1 MPAFV
6 TLHQLSH
13 STPDNQ
19 PLFSGLDLSF
29 GNERTG
35 LIGRNGTGKSTLL
48 RIVAGQLQPAAG
60 SVSVQGT
67 LGMLEQ
73 SVQVAPDATVADRL
87 GVADALARLDRL
99 ERGVGDMDDAAE
111 ADWTLPGR
119 IETALADVGL
129 PAYAPDR
136 PLSTLSGGQRTRLA
150 LARLILAKPD
160 IILLDEPTNN
170 LDTDGRQAVVDLLHR
185 WRGAAIVVSHDRA
198 LLREMDA
205 IVELTTLGATTYGGN
220 WDHYAERKALELA
233 SAEHELN
240 TAERKV
246 AEIDRK
252 IQAVAEKKA
261 RKDGAGKRKAA
272 RGDIPKIMLGGMKEN
287 SENTSGGNARLANRL
302 RTDAAEAASQARAK
316 VEILAPLS
324 VTLTSTGLPAG
335 RTVLQADGLTGGPGG
350 VPPVI
355 RNFSLNMT
363 GPERVAITGPNG
375 SGKTTLLRLLTGAL
389 PATSGSARILV
400 PHAMLDQTVGL
411 LDPNLSIRD
420 NFRAL
425 NPDADERTCRAALAR
440 FMFRADAALQ
450 QAGTLSGGEMLR
462 AGLACTIGGNHPPQL
477 LILDEPT
484 NHLDIH
490 AIEQVE
496 AGLRDYDGALLVVS
510 HDTDF
515 LEAIGIVRE
524 IRLAGPEAATRMNGV

>member
-1 MPAFV
+1 MPASV
-6 TLHQLSH
+6 SLHQLSF
-13 STPDNQ
+13 STSDNQ

-48 RIVAGQLQPAAG
+48 RIIAGGLPPASGA
-60 SVSVQGT
+60 VTVQGSI
-67 LGMLEQ
+67 GMLTQ
-73 SVQVAPDATVADRL
+73 SVQVGPDDTVADHL
-87 GVADALARLDRL
+87 GVVDELARLERL
-99 ERGVGDMDDAAE
+99 EQGQGTVDDAGE

-119 IETALADVGL
+119 IDGALAEVGL

-136 PLSTLSGGQRTRLA
+136 PLTTLSGGQRTRLA
-150 LARLILAKPD
+150 LARLILAQPD

-205 IVELTTLGATTYGGN
+205 IVELTTLGATSYGGN

-233 SAEHELN
+233 AAEHELG
-240 TAERKV
+240 TAERRV

-261 RKDGAGKRKAA
+261 RKDGAGKRKATK
-272 RGDIPKIMLGGMKEN
+272 GDIPKIMLGGMKEN
-287 SENTSGGNARLANRL
+287 SENTSGGNARLANRQ
-302 RTDAAEAASQARAK
+302 RGDAAEAASEARARI
-316 VEILAPLS
+316 EILTPLS
-324 VTLTSTGLPAG
+324 VTLTPTGLPAG
-335 RTVLQADGLTGGPGG
+335 RTVLQADALTGGPDGM
-350 VPPVI
+350 PPII
-355 RNFSLNMT
+355 RDLSLT
-363 GPERVAITGPNG
+363 LVGPERVAITGPNG

-389 PATSGSARILV
+389 PASVGVARILV
-400 PHAMLDQTVGL
+400 PYAMLDQTVSL
-411 LDPNLSIRD
+411 LDPALSIRD

-425 NPDADERTCRAALAR
+425 NPDADENTCRSALAR

-450 QAGTLSGGEMLR
+450 LAGTLSGGEMLR

-496 AGLRDYDGALLVVS
+496 AGLHGYDGALLVIS

-515 LEAIGIVRE
+515 LQSIGIGRT
-524 IRLAGPEAATRMNGV
+524 IALSMNGV

>member
-1 MPAFV
+1 MPASV
-6 TLHQLSH
+6 SLHQLSY
-13 STPDNQ
+13 STSDSQ
-19 PLFSGLDLSF
+19 PLFSDLDLSF

-48 RIVAGQLQPAAG
+48 RIIARGLQPATG
-60 SVSVQGT
+60 SVTVQGSIGI
-67 LGMLEQ
+67 LDQ
-73 SVQVAPDATVADRL
+73 SVQVAPDNTVAGHL
-87 GVADALARLDRL
+87 GVAGELAQLDRL
-99 ERGVGDMDDAAE
+99 EQGLGTVEDAGE

-136 PLSTLSGGQRTRLA
+136 MLTTLSGGQRTRLA
-150 LARLILAKPD
+150 LARLILAQPD

-170 LDTDGRQAVVDLLHR
+170 LDADGRQAVVDLLQR

-205 IVELTTLGATTYGGN
+205 IVELTTLGATSYGGN
-220 WDHYAERKALELA
+220 WDHYAERKALELTA
-233 SAEHELN
+233 AEHELG
-240 TAERKV
+240 TAERRV
-246 AEIDRK
+246 ADIDRK

-272 RGDIPKIMLGGMKEN
+272 RGDIPRIMIGGMKEN

-302 RTDAAEAASQARAK
+302 RGDAAEAASEARAK
-316 VEILAPLS
+316 VEILTPLS
-324 VTLTSTGLPAG
+324 VTLTPSGLPAG
-335 RTVLQADGLTGGPGG
+335 RTVLQADALMGGPEG
-350 VPPVI
+350 VPSVI
-355 RNFSLNMT
+355 RDFSLT
-363 GPERVAITGPNG
+363 LIGPERVAITGPNG

-389 PATSGSARILV
+389 PASAGVARILV
-400 PHAMLDQTVGL
+400 PYAMLDQTVSL
-411 LDPNLSIRD
+411 LDPALSIRD
-420 NFRAL
+420 NFRARS
-425 NPDADERTCRAALAR
+425 PDADENTCRSALAR

-450 QAGTLSGGEMLR
+450 LTGTLSGGEMLR
-462 AGLACTIGGNHPPQL
+462 VGLACTIGGNHPPQL

-496 AGLRDYDGALLVVS
+496 AGLRGYDGALLVIS
-510 HDTDF
+510 HDADF
-515 LEAIGIVRE
+515 LGAIGI
-524 IRLAGPEAATRMNGV
+524 TRTITLSMNGV

>member
-1 MPAFV
+1 MPASV
-6 TLHQLSH
+6 SLHQLSW

-19 PLFSGLDLSF
+19 PLFANIDLSF
-29 GNERTG
+29 GTGRTG
-35 LIGRNGTGKSTLL
+35 LIGRNGTGKSSLL
-48 RIVAGQLQPAAG
+48 RIITGSLQPSSG
-60 SVSVQGT
+60 SVTVQGSI
-67 LGMLEQ
+67 GMLNQ
-73 SVQVAPDATVADRL
+73 SVQVAPDDTVGDHL
-87 GVADALARLDRL
+87 GVAGDLARLDRL
-99 ERGVGDMDDAAE
+99 EQGLGSVEDAGE
-111 ADWTLPGR
+111 ADWTLPGS

-136 PLSTLSGGQRTRLA
+136 LLSTLSGGQRTRLA
-150 LARLILAKPD
+150 LARLILAAPD

-170 LDTDGRQAVVDLLHR
+170 LDADGRQAVVDLLHG

-205 IVELTTLGATTYGGN
+205 IVELTTIGARTYGGN

-233 SAEHELN
+233 AAEHELG
-240 TAERKV
+240 TAERRI

-272 RGDIPKIMLGGMKEN
+272 KGDIPKIMLGGMKEN
-287 SENTSGGNARLANRL
+287 AENTSGEGVRLANRL
-302 RTDAAEAASQARAK
+302 RADAAEAAGEARSK
-316 VEILAPLS
+316 VEILTPLS
-324 VTLTSTGLPAG
+324 VTLTPSGLPAG
-335 RTVLQADGLTGGPGG
+335 RTVLQADALSGGPEGM
-350 VPPVI
+350 PPII
-355 RNFSLNMT
+355 RDFSLT
-363 GPERVAITGPNG
+363 LVGPERVAITGPNG
-375 SGKTTLLRLLTGAL
+375 SGKTTLLRLITGAL
-389 PATSGSARILV
+389 PAGSGVARIMV
-400 PHAMLDQTVGL
+400 PYAMLDQTVSL
-411 LDPNLSIRD
+411 LDPQLTIRD

-425 NPDADERTCRAALAR
+425 NPDADENTCRAALAR

-450 QAGTLSGGEMLR
+450 VTGTLSGGETLR

-496 AGLRDYDGALLVVS
+496 AGLRGYDGALLVVS
-510 HDTDF
+510 HDADF
-515 LEAIGIVRE
+515 LDAIGIGRT
-524 IRLAGPEAATRMNGV
+524 IALSMNGV

>member
-1 MPAFV
+1 MPASV

-19 PLFSGLDLSF
+19 PLFSALDLSF

-48 RIVAGQLQPAAG
+48 RIITGQLQPAAG

-73 SVQVAPDATVADRL
+73 SVQVARDATVADRL

-99 ERGVGDMDDAAE
+99 EQGLGNLDDAAE

-119 IETALADVGL
+119 METALADVGL

-150 LARLILAKPD
+150 LARLILAEPD

-170 LDTDGRQAVVDLLHR
+170 LDADGRQAVVDLLHR

-205 IVELTTLGATTYGGN
+205 IVELTSLGATTYGGN

-233 SAEHELN
+233 AAEHDLT

-261 RKDGAGKRKAA
+261 RKDSAGKRKAA
-272 RGDIPKIMLGGMKEN
+272 RGDIPRIMLGGMKEN

-302 RTDAAEAASQARAK
+302 RSDAAEAASEARAK
-316 VEILAPLS
+316 VEVLTPLS
-324 VTLTSTGLPAG
+324 VTLTPTGLPAG
-335 RTVLQADGLTGGPGG
+335 RTVLQADGLAGGPDGID
-350 VPPVI
+350 PII
-355 RNFSLNMT
+355 RNLSLNMI

-389 PATSGSARILV
+389 PARSGTARILV
-400 PHAMLDQTVGL
+400 PHAMLDQTVSL
-411 LDPNLSIRD
+411 LDPALSIRD
-420 NFRAL
+420 NFRTL

-450 QAGTLSGGEMLR
+450 RAGTLSGGEVLR

-496 AGLRDYDGALLVVS
+496 AGLRGYDGALLVVS
-510 HDTDF
+510 HDADF
-515 LEAIGIVRE
+515 LEAIGISRT
-524 IRLAGPEAATRMNGV
+524 IALPMNAS

>member
-1 MPAFV
+1 MPASV
-6 TLHQLSH
+6 TLHQLSY
-13 STPDNQ
+13 STPDSK
-19 PLFSGLDLSF
+19 PLLSDLDLSF

-48 RIVAGQLQPAAG
+48 RLIAGHLLPTAG
-60 SVSVQGT
+60 SVNVRGSI
-67 LGMLEQ
+67 GMIEQ
-73 SVQVAPDATVADRL
+73 SVQVAPDDTVGDHL
-87 GVADALARLDRL
+87 GVAGDLARLDRL
-99 ERGVGDMDDAAE
+99 ERGLGSIADAGE

-119 IETALADVGL
+119 IETALANVGL
-129 PAYAPDR
+129 PAYEPER

-150 LARLILAKPD
+150 LARLILAEPD

-170 LDTDGRQAVVDLLHR
+170 LDADGRQAVVDLLHR

-205 IVELTTLGATTYGGN
+205 IVELTTLGGRTYGGN
-220 WDHYAERKALELA
+220 WDHYAARKALELA
-233 SAEHELN
+233 AAEHELS

-302 RTDAAEAASQARAK
+302 RGDAAEAASEARAK
-316 VEILAPLS
+316 VEILTPLS
-324 VTLTSTGLPAG
+324 VTLTPTGLPAG
-335 RTVLQADGLTGGPGG
+335 RTVLQAAALTGGPESM
-350 VPPVI
+350 PAII
-355 RNFSLNMT
+355 RDFSLTLT
-363 GPERVAITGPNG
+363 GPERIAITGPNG

-389 PATSGSARILV
+389 PAGAGAARILV
-400 PHAMLDQTVGL
+400 PHAMLDQSVSL
-411 LDPNLSIRD
+411 LDPTLSIHD
-420 NFRAL
+420 NFRTL
-425 NPDADERTCRAALAR
+425 NPDADENTCRAALAR

-450 QAGTLSGGEMLR
+450 LAGSLSGGEMLR

-496 AGLRDYDGALLVVS
+496 AGLRGYDGALLVVS
-510 HDTDF
+510 HDADF
-515 LEAIGIVRE
+515 LAGIGIDRT
-524 IRLAGPEAATRMNGV
+524 IMLPMNGV

>member
-1 MPAFV
+1 MPASV
-6 TLHQLSH
+6 SLHQLSYL
-13 STPDNQ
+13 TPDNQ
-19 PLFSGLDLSF
+19 PLFTGLDLSF
-29 GNERTG
+29 GNHRTG

-48 RIVAGQLQPAAG
+48 RIIAGLIPPAAG
-60 SVSVQGT
+60 SVTIAGSV
-67 LGMLEQ
+67 GMLEQ
-73 SVQVAPDATVADRL
+73 SVQVRGHDTIADHL
-87 GVADALARLDRL
+87 GVTDDLARLDRL
-99 ERGVGDMDDAAE
+99 EQGAGTVEDAGE
-111 ADWTLPGR
+111 ADWSLTGR
-119 IETALADVGL
+119 IETALAEVGL
-129 PAYAPDR
+129 PAYDLAR

-150 LARLILAKPD
+150 LAGLILAEPD
-160 IILLDEPTNN
+160 LILLDEPTNN
-170 LDTDGRQAVVDLLHR
+170 LDADGRQAVVDLLHR
-185 WRGAAIVVSHDRA
+185 WRSAAIVISHDRT

-205 IVELTTLGATTYGGN
+205 IVELTTLGARTYGGN

-233 SAEHELN
+233 SAEHELA

-287 SENTSGGNARLANRL
+287 SENTSGEGARLASRL
-302 RTDAAEAASQARAK
+302 RGDAAEAASDARSK
-316 VEILAPLS
+316 VEILTPLS
-324 VTLTSTGLPAG
+324 VTLTPTGLPAG
-335 RTVLQADGLTGGPGG
+335 RTVLQADGLTGGPRDH
-350 VPPVI
+350 PVI
-355 RNFSLNMT
+355 RDISLQLT

-389 PATSGSARILV
+389 PPTSGTARILV
-400 PHAMLDQTVGL
+400 PHAMLDQTVSL
-411 LDPNLSIRD
+411 LDPALSIRD

-425 NPDADERTCRAALAR
+425 NPEADENTGRAALAR

-450 QAGTLSGGEMLR
+450 VVGTLSGGEMLR
-462 AGLACTIGGNHPPQL
+462 AGLSCTIGGNHPPQL

-510 HDTDF
+510 HDADF
-515 LEAIGIVRE
+515 LDAIGIQRTITLPAPSRE
-524 IRLAGPEAATRMNGV
+524 TP